1 MSKRLTEWSAKPL
14 FAGSSPASV
23 SNVIRLKGKERSE
36 DVQLRLYEMRDSEN
50 SPRSLRKTREALLQ
64 LTCTQEDDQGNM
76 VALP

>member
-1 MSKRLTEWSAKPL
+1 MSEWL
-14 FAGSSPASV
+14 GAGLQNLLHEFESRF
-23 SNVIRLKGKERSE
+23 RLKGKERSE
-36 DVQLRLYEMRDSEN
+36 DVQLRLHKMRDSEN